1 LAATAWTG
9 ILLRTP
15 YKKTPISG
23 FKTNSY
29 SDTITIPF
37 GATLLVL
44 LFGALAH
51 LTEASFL
58 SSRYGHY
65 IQLFPVRQLR
75 QLLDFLGELK
85 QARNNY
91 TPEFKA
97 KVVLEILSEVET
109 VNQIAAKYA
118 ISPVVISRWKKEF
131 LERASEVF
139 KKGPSEAEK
148 ELEISKEHIAELE
161 RKVGQLTYEVGWL
174 EKKSTQILGPDWKK
188 KMR

>member
-1 LAATAWTG
+1 MKA
-9 ILLRTP
+9 
-15 YKKTPISG
+15 K
-23 FKTNSY
+23 
-29 SDTITIPF
+29 
-37 GATLLVL
+37 
-44 LFGALAH
+44 
-51 LTEASFL
+51 
-58 SSRYGHY
+58 
-65 IQLFPVRQLR
+65 
-75 QLLDFLGELK
+75 
-85 QARNNY
+85 NNY
-91 TPEFKA
+91 APELKA

-109 VNQIAAKYA
+109 VNQIAAKYE

-148 ELEISKEHIAELE
+148 ELEKSKEHIAELE